1 MTCLPITS
9 QYLPFHY
16 LSSIHP
22 LVPPLPMHSL
32 PFISHSSLPTTCLP
46 VAPQCLLFPLPI
58 SQYLPSH
65 TPMSS
70 MHSPRSLSFLFLF
83 TIHHSLPFHAFP
95 FLTKTLYNKYS
106 LSNFISSY
114 HTLLCTPP
122 FLTPFLSLPPSLQF
136 CPRTYLASNKS
147 PDTHIYFHPFLCP
160 RPLFPPSFL
169 KS

>member
-46 VAPQCLLFPLPI
+46 VAPQYLLFPLPI

-65 TPMSS
+65 TPLSS

-95 FLTKTLYNKYS
+95 FLTKNLYNKYS

-114 HTLLCTPP
+114 HTLLPLR
-122 FLTPFLSLPPSLQF
+122 FW
-136 CPRTYLASNKS
+136 
-147 PDTHIYFHPFLCP
+147 
-160 RPLFPPSFL
+160 PLFFPCLQAFNSVHALISHPINPPTPIFM
-169 KS
+169 